1 VERFAPRGDA
11 SDYLEMQ
18 DSFDAF
24 AASYLFVPGSRP
36 DRIAKALDCGAH
48 AVIVDLEDAV
58 APGEKIRARHQTAAW
73 LKDNPGRHILLRI
86 NSAGTDWHEEDLKVA
101 AAPNV
106 SAVVI
111 PKAEHAEALSIV
123 SGKTLLP
130 IIESALGFSNLASI
144 ASHPGTSRLIF
155 GTYDLRADLGLGP
168 SAEALLYF
176 ASSLVLASR
185 VAGLAPPIDGVM
197 ADLSNDTGWLAEARR
212 ARGLGFGGKLCIHPR
227 QVAPVN
233 KGFAPTGAEIAWAQN
248 VVKSAG
254 EAATAV
260 VDGQFVDRPI
270 LVRAQSIIRQSGRT
284 QPGRGKH

>member
-1 VERFAPRGDA
+1 
-11 SDYLEMQ
+11 MQ

-24 AASYLFVPGSRP
+24 AVSYLFVPGSRP

-58 APGEKIRARHQTAAW
+58 APLDKVRARHHTAGW

-86 NSAGTDWHEEDLKVA
+86 NAAGTAWHGQDLELA

-106 SAVVI
+106 SALVI
-111 PKAEHAEALSIV
+111 PKVERAEALPTIA
-123 SGKTLLP
+123 GKTLLP

-185 VAGLAPPIDGVM
+185 VAGLAPPVDGVM

-212 ARGLGFGGKLCIHPR
+212 ARALGFGGKLCIHPR

-233 KGFAPTGAEIAWAQN
+233 EGFAPTEAEVTWAQN
-248 VVKSAG
+248 VVNSAG
-254 EAATAV
+254 DAAIAV
-260 VDGQFVDRPI
+260 VDGDFVDRPI
-270 LVRAQSIIRQSGRT
+270 LLRAHSIVRQAGRT
-284 QPGRGKH
+284 